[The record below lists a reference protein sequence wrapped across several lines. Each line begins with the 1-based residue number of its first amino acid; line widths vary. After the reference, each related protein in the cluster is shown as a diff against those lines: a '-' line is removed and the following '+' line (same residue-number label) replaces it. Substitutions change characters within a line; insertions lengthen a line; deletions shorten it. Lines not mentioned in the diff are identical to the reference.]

1 MPGNTNAAPEARD
14 AANTNLTFYEALWSQ
29 CRLARPER
37 LNTWPTIAALLP
49 KAPARLEVGPGLRPR
64 LPVAGTHFIDL
75 SATVVERL
83 NARDAVA
90 RTGEVSAL
98 PFADASFDLVC
109 AFDIIEHVDDDRR
122 ALSELNRVLKQDG
135 VLMVSVP
142 LHARYWTDFD
152 TLVGHVRRYEP
163 EALAALLT
171 ESGLRAEKSA
181 TFGMQPN
188 NPSLLRCGIWFLTHQ
203 RPAALFCYNWLLHPW
218 GIFSQKRLTFRA
230 GFLDTC
236 RMQGVAEIVLI
247 CRKAVT

>member
-1 MPGNTNAAPEARD
+1 MPGNSNAAPGARD
-14 AANTNLTFYEALWSQ
+14 AAKTNLTFYEALWSQ

-37 LNTWPTIAALLP
+37 LNTWPTIAELLP
-49 KAPARLEVGPGLRPR
+49 YAPERLEVGPGLRPR

-90 RTGEVSAL
+90 RTGEVSVL

-109 AFDIIEHVDDDRR
+109 AFDIIEHVEDDRR
-122 ALSELNRVLKQDG
+122 ALSELSRVLKQDG
-135 VLMVSVP
+135 ILMLSVP

-152 TLVGHVRRYEP
+152 ALVGHVRRYEP
-163 EALAALLT
+163 EDLAALLAG
-171 ESGLRAEKSA
+171 SGLTPEKSA

-188 NPSLLRCGIWFLTHQ
+188 NRSLLRWGIWFLTHQ
-203 RPAALFCYNWLLHPW
+203 RSVALFWYNWLLHPW
-218 GIFSQKRLTFRA
+218 GIFSQKRLKFRV

-236 RMQGVAEIVLI
+236 RVQGVAEIVLI